1 MSRRIGI
8 RFTLISLFL
17 ISLFLAGLCKAQDH
31 SPDPANSFSS
41 AGQQKKSVNLAN
53 LSLEEL
59 MNIET
64 KVSSASRQ
72 RESLAHAPAAIFVV
86 TAEDIRRGGCSSIA
100 EALPTVPG
108 RHVPTGTR

>member
-17 ISLFLAGLCKAQDH
+17 MSLVLAGQCKAQDH
-31 SPDPANSFSS
+31 NADPANSISS

-72 RESLAHAPAAIFVV
+72 S
-86 TAEDIRRGGCSSIA
+86 
-100 EALPTVPG
+100 
-108 RHVPTGTR
+108 

>member
-17 ISLFLAGLCKAQDH
+17 INPFLAGLCKAQDH
-31 SPDPANSFSS
+31 NPDPANSISS

-64 KVSSASRQ
+64 KASSASRQ
-72 RESLAHAPAAIFVV
+72 SESLAHAPAAIFVIM
-86 TAEDIRRGGCSSIA
+86 AEDIRRGGLSSIA
-100 EALPTVPG
+100 EALRTVPG
-108 RHVPTGTR
+108 SPWWK

>member
-8 RFTLISLFL
+8 RFTLISLFH

-31 SPDPANSFSS
+31 SPDPANSISS
-41 AGQQKKSVNLAN
+41 VRQQKKSVNLAN

-72 RESLAHAPAAIFVV
+72 NPLIC
-86 TAEDIRRGGCSSIA
+86 CSPRDATIKHLSVA
-100 EALPTVPG
+100 S
-108 RHVPTGTR
+108 